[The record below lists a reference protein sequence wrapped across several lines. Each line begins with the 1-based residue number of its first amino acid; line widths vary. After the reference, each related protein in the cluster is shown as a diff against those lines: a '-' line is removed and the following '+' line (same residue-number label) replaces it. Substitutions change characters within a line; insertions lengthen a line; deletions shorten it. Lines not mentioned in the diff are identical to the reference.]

1 MPGGAP
7 APVWAQSPTAGAD
20 THPAPIEAAAP
31 AQAHRSA
38 DIPARA
44 DADEQYI
51 QAITRRAEVPDVA
64 RRYEQAFARQS
75 AAIQQLVERS
85 NMSDLA
91 LLSVRRLESLQR
103 HWLLYERAVAQ
114 TRAELARSINA
125 KSEDLADLADRHAV
139 WQATGQTP
147 GRAPALLER
156 VDELIAKIDDA
167 EKLLAAPLT
176 KLLDL
181 GRTGSALATQVQ
193 QGVASVSR
201 KVEDQDRRLV
211 VMDTPPLWLVLSDAE
226 SFEPVSVGFSR
237 SLEIERAFASDYDA
251 ANARWLPALAVG
263 AVLLLPAMVWLRRR
277 ARLLVAAGE
286 ASEPS
291 MRALSRPWAAWLL
304 LVLLG
309 AVAYD
314 IQGPGVR
321 QEAVM
326 LLAWV
331 PVLALV
337 QRRVLALVGPWAYLS
352 AVFYLVNAVASL
364 LLGHQLLYRGFLLT
378 LNLLML
384 LTLA

>member
-1 MPGGAP
+1 MSARASRRWVAIVALLLCASGGGAAAPVRAQSPGAGADANP
-7 APVWAQSPTAGAD
+7 APVGA
-20 THPAPIEAAAP
+20 A

-51 QAITRRAEVPDVA
+51 QAIARRAEVPDVA

-75 AAIQQLVERS
+75 AAIGQLAERS
-85 NMSDLA
+85 NKSDLA

-125 KSEDLADLADRHAV
+125 KSEDLADLADRRAI
-139 WQATGQTP
+139 WQATSQTP
-147 GRAPALLER
+147 GQAPALLER
-156 VDELIAKIDDA
+156 VDELIARIDDA
-167 EKLLAAPLT
+167 EKLVSAPLT

-193 QGVASVSR
+193 QGIATVSHM
-201 KVEDQDRRLV
+201 VEDQDRRLV
-211 VMDTPPLWLVLSDAE
+211 AMDTPPLWLALGDAE
-226 SFEPVSVGFSR
+226 SLEPVSVGLSR

-263 AVLLLPAMVWLRRR
+263 AVLLLPVMVWLRRR

-304 LVLLG
+304 LVSS
-309 AVAYD
+309 VPSRTTSR
-314 IQGPGVR
+314 GP
-321 QEAVM
+321 
-326 LLAWV
+326 
-331 PVLALV
+331 
-337 QRRVLALVGPWAYLS
+337 
-352 AVFYLVNAVASL
+352 VFA
-364 LLGHQLLYRGFLLT
+364 RKR
-378 LNLLML
+378 
-384 LTLA
+384 